1 MAKYVVRYWERV
13 SIDKLVEAES
23 EEEAR
28 QKMDSLVSLG
38 GIDLS
43 LEELDDSG
51 IEVLRKAGKDD
62 LEQFGE
68 EVVK

>member
-28 QKMDSLVSLG
+28 QKMDSLVSTG